1 MGQGRKNM
9 RNVTIATDCTQSPK
23 CELALKPVFRRSQ
36 QQVNNPHKE
45 KYLQHWNN
53 TFTTIESA
61 K

>member
-1 MGQGRKNM
+1 M

-23 CELALKPVFRRSQ
+23 CEVALKPVFRRSQ